1 MNIGTIVTSMDRGQI
16 TIPKAYRD
24 KLGITP
30 QTPLNITLHADR
42 IVVQPF
48 VRSITSTMINP
59 FVIKAKYTREQHLKI
74 LQKISDYM
82 EKNGPLWTKEDDVA
96 REKMRKKEK
105 LWDW

>member
-1 MNIGTIVTSMDRGQI
+1 MNIGTVVTPMERGQI

-30 QTPLNITLHADR
+30 QTPLNITLQTDR

-48 VRSITSTMINP
+48 IRSISPAAANP
-59 FVIKAKYTREQHLKI
+59 FVIKAKYTKEQHVKI

-82 EKNGPLWTKEDDVA
+82 EKNGPLWTKEDDIA
-96 REKMRKKEK
+96 RKRMRKKEK

>member
-48 VRSITSTMINP
+48 VRSMASVKTNP
-59 FVIKAKYTREQHLKI
+59 FVIKAKYTREQYMAVLKRI
-74 LQKISDYM
+74 AKS
-82 EKNGPLWTKEDDVA
+82 NVVLWTKEDDNA

-105 LWDW
+105 LRDW

>member
-1 MNIGTIVTSMDRGQI
+1 MNIGTIVTPMERGQI
-16 TIPKAYRD
+16 TLPKAYRE

-30 QTPLNITLHADR
+30 QTPLNITLQSDR

-48 VRSITSTMINP
+48 VRSMASATTNP
-59 FVIKAKYTREQHLKI
+59 YVIKAKYTRKQYLTVLKRI
-74 LQKISDYM
+74 ARSKVV
-82 EKNGPLWTKEDDVA
+82 LWTKEDDEA